1 MKQRTRLMLEDFVR
15 EFPKLIFPFAMVLI
29 GIGISIWYG
38 FFLD

>member
-29 GIGISIWYG
+29 GVGICIWWA
-38 FFLD
+38 FIL